1 MQPLGLLV
9 DWLAAAGQ
17 TAEKFLASSCVP
29 GADRSG
35 DDSMQVY
42 IDVVVG
48 VFGDAVAY
56 GLFALQASF
65 VF

>member
-1 MQPLGLLV
+1 MQSLRLSV
-9 DWLAAAGQ
+9 EWLAAAGQ
-17 TAEKFLASSCVP
+17 TAEKLLASLCVP
-29 GADRSG
+29 VADRSG